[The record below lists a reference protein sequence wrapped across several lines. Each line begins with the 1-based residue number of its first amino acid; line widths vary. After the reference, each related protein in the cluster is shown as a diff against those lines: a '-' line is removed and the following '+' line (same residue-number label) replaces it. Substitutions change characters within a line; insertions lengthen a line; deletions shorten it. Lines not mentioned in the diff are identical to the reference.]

1 MSKLK
6 KVLVLLA
13 ATSLLAGMQA
23 TVARAATEVTV
34 VIRTAWQPAFE
45 PMIKK
50 FNADNKDVQIKVL
63 WGGAQDQ
70 LIAANKA
77 PDVIWTSDLQIN
89 DQKNLL
95 LDLHRFIIRDKTINK
110 ADFYPELWKA
120 LQLGGRQLAL
130 PMNFNVGLLY
140 YNKDL
145 FDAASVAYPTASWTQ
160 DDFLAAAKKLTK
172 TSGGKT
178 TQWGVSNTFGWW
190 GEWLIHVRQ
199 SGGDWLRGGK
209 VALNSPS
216 SIKGLQLFYDK
227 AATLKVSPGPKD
239 DGLGGFA
246 AGKTAMEYGGHTGN
260 WTSYNNVK
268 GLNWDIAVLPK
279 GFSSSKG
286 GELALEG
293 WGVSAK
299 SKNPAAAYKVAAF
312 LVSPEVLTS
321 QWTNIRNPV
330 SRISVANAALDV
342 AKAKRPSPQNIEA
355 LFGGVST
362 GMTLPRDIPFIKVTQ
377 EVVQP
382 YIDKM
387 LEGTLTPT
395 QAATQATAA
404 ANKALGR

>member
-1 MSKLK
+1 MSKLRK
-6 KVLVLLA
+6 IVVLLA
-13 ATSLLAGMQA
+13 ATSLLAAIQ
-23 TVARAATEVTV
+23 TSVARAATEVTV

-45 PMIKK
+45 PVIKK
-50 FNADNKDVQIKVL
+50 FNAANKDVQIKVL

-70 LIAANKA
+70 LIAAKKA
-77 PDVIWTSDLQIN
+77 PDVIWTCDLCLN

-95 LDLHRFIIRDKTINK
+95 VDLKPYMIRDKSLDQK
-110 ADFYPELWKA
+110 DFYPELLKA
-120 LQLGGRQLAL
+120 LQLNGRQLAL

-145 FDAASVAYPTASWTQ
+145 FDAAKVAYPSGTWTQ
-160 DDFLAAAKKLTK
+160 ADFLDAAKKLTK

-199 SGGDWLRGGK
+199 SGGEWLRGGK
-209 VALNSPS
+209 VALNSP
-216 SIKGLQLFYDK
+216 KAVQGLQLFYDK

-239 DGLGGFA
+239 DSLGGFA
-246 AGKTAMEYGGHTGN
+246 GGKTAMEYGGHTGN

-268 GLNWDIAVLPK
+268 GLNWDVAVLPR
-279 GFSSSKG
+279 GFSTSRG

-293 WGVSAK
+293 WGVSSTSA
-299 SKNPAAAYKVAAF
+299 NPKAAYQVASF
-312 LVSPEVLTS
+312 LVSKEVLTS
-321 QWTNIRNPV
+321 QWENIRNPV
-330 SRISVANAALDV
+330 SRQSVANAALAT

-355 LFGGVST
+355 LFDGIST
-362 GMTLPRDIPFIKVTQ
+362 GVTLPRDIPFIKVTQ

-387 LEGTLTPT
+387 LEGTLTPS
-395 QAATQATAA
+395 QAAAQATAA
-404 ANKALGR
+404 ANRALGR